1 MTHNKKVIPFR
12 QPKSATWAF
21 EDFVYPNGNNPV
33 ESWCEQLSDGVYQT
47 LNSALKDMAKI
58 ENHLN
63 WTTWRRYLQGKA
75 KKHRIWEIGFFSEG
89 RQYRILG
96 VFAGSKIVILLA
108 GCYHKGKVYEPHDA
122 IETAIKRA
130 KALKEG
136 TGTTN
141 ARQIISDF

>member
-1 MTHNKKVIPFR
+1 MTHNKKVIAFPQSKFT
-12 QPKSATWAF
+12 SWTF
-21 EDFVYPNGNNPV
+21 EDFAYPNGTNPV
-33 ESWCEQLSDGVYQT
+33 ESWCEQQTDEVQGT
-47 LNSALKDMAKI
+47 LNSTLKDMAKT

-63 WTTWRRYLQGKA
+63 WTTWRRFLRGEA
-75 KKHRIWEIGFFSEG
+75 RKHRIREMGFYAEG
-89 RQYRILG
+89 RQYRVFA
-96 VFAGSKIVILLA
+96 VFAGSKVVILLA

-141 ARQIISDF
+141 ARQISSDL